1 MNNAER
7 AVELFGQRFMCSQ
20 AVFAAFAEE
29 LGVSEAQALK
39 IGGCFGAGMMKAEV
53 CGACTGALMALGA
66 KYGHC
71 DAADMQSRA
80 NAGAK
85 AEQFLDEFKRRKGS
99 YICRDLLGCDIS
111 IPRNRVC
118 AREKGLF
125 TSICPEMVRAAAE
138 IVTEMLAEDK

>member
-1 MNNAER
+1 MNKAER

-29 LGVSEAQALK
+29 LGVSEDQALK

-71 DAADMQSRA
+71 EAADMQSRA

-111 IPRNRVC
+111 IPRNRVW

>member
-29 LGVSEAQALK
+29 LGVSVAQAK

-80 NAGAK
+80 NAAAK
-85 AEQFLDEFKRRKGS
+85 AAQFLDEFKKRKSS

-111 IPRNRVC
+111 TTEGGAY
-118 AREKGLF
+118 ARGKGLF
-125 TSICPEMVRAAAE
+125 TTVCPEMVRAATE
-138 IVTEMLAEDK
+138 IVTEMFEED

>member
-29 LGVSEAQALK
+29 LGVSEDQALK

-71 DAADMQSRA
+71 EAADMQSRA

-111 IPRNRVC
+111 IPRNRVW

>member
-39 IGGCFGAGMMKAEV
+39 IGGCFGAGMMKSEV

-66 KYGHC
+66 RYGR
-71 DAADMQSRA
+71 ARSAQGKKVFSRA
-80 NAGAK
+80 FVPK
-85 AEQFLDEFKRRKGS
+85 W
-99 YICRDLLGCDIS
+99 
-111 IPRNRVC
+111 
-118 AREKGLF
+118 
-125 TSICPEMVRAAAE
+125 
-138 IVTEMLAEDK
+138 